1 MQVIAVK
8 LLCITWNWVRH
19 IQSIVCNTVWKNPRK
34 SADRTCSRAACA
46 LHGEDSHWIH
56 CSLATFASA
65 LTPSF
70 ITATVVLCAECQ
82 TDRCLFIINA
92 SHITRR
98 NYDGSHRQP
107 CRCISLASHHITFT
121 LQSQLI
127 PGICHWQLVHPVN
140 NNDYKRYSNCN
151 YICKVQIV
159 LFDLQHCV
167 ITPKRSQHKLTQF
180 VKRRSVI

>member
-1 MQVIAVK
+1 M
-8 LLCITWNWVRH
+8 
-19 IQSIVCNTVWKNPRK
+19 WKNPHK
-34 SADRTCSRAACA
+34 SADRACSRAACA
-46 LHGEDSHWIH
+46 LHDEDSHCIH
-56 CSLATFASA
+56 YSLATFASA

-70 ITATVVLCAECQ
+70 ITATVDQRRTTIVLYAECQ
-82 TDRCLFIINA
+82 TDRCLFIISA
-92 SHITRR
+92 C

-121 LQSQLI
+121 LYSADSSIGKRKL
-127 PGICHWQLVHPVN
+127 CHWQLVHPVN
-140 NNDYKRYSNCN
+140 NNDYKRYRNCN

-159 LFDLQHCV
+159 HLDLHHCV